1 MSMFASRSRRTT
13 RTVSY
18 NNLPQARYRTTRR
31 PRRIELALPE
41 NGARRSPAELRD

>member
-1 MSMFASRSRRTT
+1 MSMIASRSRRTT

-18 NNLPQARYRTTRR
+18 HLPQARYRTTRR

-41 NGARRSPAELRD
+41 NGAQRSSAELRG